1 MIYHLN
7 TLNDHGHSVLLDER
21 FNTTIL
27 HLTYHE
33 LNGHSKEQWLAEM
46 DIIISFVKQH
56 NIKLIIMDASGDPV
70 DIDYN
75 HRGYS
80 SSYREQMH
88 MLDKHC
94 RTIIITDDWNY
105 WYKPNDDIRYFSQG
119 LWHQSQR
126 NIHKYFDYKN
136 TVYDTTI
143 DKTKPLM
150 CLNRN
155 LEWHRIYLLYLLHD
169 KAWFKDIDY
178 SFMLE
183 LDDTLVPSD
192 SNLDKPS
199 FTIEEIK
206 TLESIKLPINLK
218 DETTNNVPVMYME
231 GSSSVDNPAYR
242 DNAINLVTETSASEY
257 PGIAL
262 TEKTAKPIMAYQIPV
277 LVAPRGSEK
286 YLEDNGIDM
295 FSDYVP
301 WKKWNNIKDDKDRVA
316 YIAKWI
322 DQIMQNPKEIL
333 AEHRKVHQRLQT
345 NKRQFHSEE
354 FGNSLIEQLY

>member
-1 MIYHLN
+1 MVHHLN
-7 TLNDHGHSVLLDER
+7 TINDHSDSLLFDER

-33 LNGHSKEQWLAEM
+33 LTGHRKDHWLVKM
-46 DIIISFVKQH
+46 DGILNIVKQK
-56 NIKLIIMDASGDPV
+56 NIKLIIMDTSGDPV

-75 HRGYS
+75 HKGWS

-88 MLDKHC
+88 MLNKHC

-105 WYKPNDDIRYFSQG
+105 WYKPNDDIRYFG
-119 LWHQSQR
+119 RTLWHQSQL
-126 NIHKYFDYKN
+126 NVD
-136 TVYDTTI
+136 DTTI

-169 KAWFKDIDY
+169 KAWFDNIDY
-178 SFMLE
+178 SFMFELGDVLE
-183 LDDTLVPSD
+183 PSD

-199 FTIEEIK
+199 FTIEEIQ
-206 TLESIKLPINLK
+206 TLKSIKLPINLK
-218 DETTNNVPVMYME
+218 DETSNSVPE
-231 GSSSVDNPAYR
+231 WSKIDNPAYG

-257 PGIAL
+257 PGITL
-262 TEKTAKPIMAYQIPV
+262 TEKTAKPIMSYQIPV

-301 WKKWNNIKDDKDRVA
+301 WKIWNNIEDDKERVTR
-316 YIAKWI
+316 IATWI
-322 DQIMQNPKEIL
+322 DQIMQNPKDIL
-333 AEHRKVHQRLQT
+333 DIHRQLHQRLQT
-345 NKRQFHSEE
+345 NKQHFHSEI
-354 FGNSLIEQLY
+354 FRNSLTEQLY